1 MSRNSKLMSNALKE
15 EIAKELTQRELLTY
29 NKKRINEE

>member
-15 EIAKELTQRELLTY
+15 EIARALGVYEKYPQRIAE
-29 NKKRINEE
+29 I